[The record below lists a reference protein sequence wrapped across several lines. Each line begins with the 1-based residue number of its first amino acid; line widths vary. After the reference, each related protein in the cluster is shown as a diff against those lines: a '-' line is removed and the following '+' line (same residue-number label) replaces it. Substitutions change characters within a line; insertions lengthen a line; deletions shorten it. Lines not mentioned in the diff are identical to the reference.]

1 MPVRRTLA
9 TTLTLLALLSGC
21 GDGSSDGTG
30 STVSAGGPSEPAAV
44 RATLVHATAGKGAV
58 SDRVSVLEDAAAVQQ
73 YAAGFSPVLA
83 ARIMR
88 AARSLTVPAGQVLV
102 AGVVAVGCDVPPGA
116 RASGSGAEVTLTA
129 APVPSP
135 RPECFAPV
143 TTVALAVVPA

>member
-9 TTLTLLALLSGC
+9 TTLTLLALLAGC

-88 AARSLTVPAGQVLV
+88 AARSARRAGQRVRRGGHPHRRAGAV
-102 AGVVAVGCDVPPGA
+102 A
-116 RASGSGAEVTLTA
+116 A
-129 APVPSP
+129 A
-135 RPECFAPV
+135 
-143 TTVALAVVPA
+143 